1 MANASA
7 LRSPFRGRESAA
19 SRGFIVVVAAVL
31 AWYTWATWG
40 DIQIDCGR
48 EIYVPLEILRGK
60 LLYRDIFYPYGP
72 LAPYAG
78 ALLIA
83 IFGPHLVAFY
93 LFGIAVAIGCA
104 FLLLEL
110 GTMLESRAV
119 GLTAALALL
128 FMGFAPSIFNYV
140 FPYSYGATMGVLLSL
155 LCAFFTVRHLL
166 SRPGYNLLLAGLAAS
181 LALLSKQEFGAACYI
196 MLAFVIVMD
205 VVLQRSS
212 RPLFSGIASCAPGVA
227 LWVAIYG
234 WFFWTLTPSYMVNAN
249 WIGMPGTFSM
259 RTGAG
264 HLYAIAGQ
272 RFLPREMVVLAA
284 FAGFCLVPWFLLA
297 KVHQTARNVA
307 LAILVGIAVTCRF
320 GQLDLLTRIAT
331 ALLVFPIGMFFVG
344 CGFVA
349 YSTYQLLKTSDR
361 RHLAEG
367 ALGILALIPAVRV
380 FAAIEP
386 FGYSVYCATP
396 LFLIFLIVIS
406 RCIKAATPDF
416 SAEQQRGLVNYLM
429 AAEILMLALVCIPQP
444 SERPDTLATS
454 WGAIHLEPEEASV
467 ARQILAFMSEQ
478 DRRGQQVAALPE
490 APMLYALTETQAPSR
505 WFTLLPGLLS
515 PSQEDTYIADLN
527 TARPEYILLTGRKT
541 AEYGAAYF
549 GIDYDQKIYH
559 WIEANYHVAGQF
571 GRFRRDGSGSRLAAM
586 LYEKERSD
594 HDDRTR

>member
-1 MANASA
+1 VANASA
-7 LRSPFRGRESAA
+7 LRSPFRGWENAA
-19 SRGFIVVVAAVL
+19 SRGFIVVVAVVL

-93 LFGIAVAIGCA
+93 LFGIAVAVGCA
-104 FLLLEL
+104 FLLFEL

-140 FPYSYGATMGVLLSL
+140 FPYSYGATMGLLLSL
-155 LCAFFTVRHLL
+155 LCAFFTTRHLL

-196 MLAFVIVMD
+196 MLAFVIVMG
-205 VVLQRSS
+205 VILQRSL
-212 RPLFSGIASCAPGVA
+212 RPLFNGIASFALGVT

-234 WFFWTLTPSYMVNAN
+234 YFFWTLTPSYMVNAN

-259 RTGAG
+259 RTGGA

-272 RFLPREMVVLAA
+272 RFLPREMVALAV
-284 FAGFCLVPWFLLA
+284 FAGLCLVPWFLLA
-297 KVHQTARNVA
+297 KAHQTVRNVA

-344 CGFVA
+344 CGFVT
-349 YSTYQLLKTSDR
+349 YSTYQLLKTGDR

-386 FGYSVYCATP
+386 FGYSVYCAIP
-396 LFLIFLIVIS
+396 LFLVFLIVIS
-406 RCIKAATPDF
+406 RCIKGATPDL
-416 SAEQQRGLVNYLM
+416 SAEQQEGLVRYLM
-429 AAEILMLALVCIPQP
+429 AAEIMMLALICIPQAN
-444 SERPDTLATS
+444 ERPAALATS
-454 WGAIHLEPEEASV
+454 WGAIHLEPEEARV
-467 ARQILAFMSEQ
+467 AQQILAFMSEQ

-490 APMLYALTETQAPSR
+490 APMLYALTGTQAPSR

-586 LYEKERSD
+586 LYEKERSG
-594 HDDRTR
+594 HDDQTR